1 MTSTTETSATGGGPT
16 QESAPQP
23 YRWRWLVL
31 GIILCAEIM
40 DLLDATIVN
49 LAATPIERALGG
61 GSSTVQWVVGAY
73 TLAFAVALVVGG
85 RLGDKFGRKNLFVIG
100 AAGFTVASLACAVAQ
115 DPTFLITARVAQG
128 FIGAL
133 LIPQGFGI
141 MKEVFPPEDLGK
153 AFASFGPVIGLSAVA
168 GPLLGGVLV
177 DADLFGLGWRVV
189 FLINLP
195 IGILAVVGAMRF
207 IPRST
212 RQADLRLDPLG
223 VALLAAASLMLIFPL
238 IQGHELDWPWWTFV
252 LMAAAIPVFG
262 LFGWHERHGT
272 APLIEPSLLRNR
284 AYVSG
289 VGVIMLGFA
298 GMIGFSLVF
307 NVFVQ
312 AVLGFSPLRAA
323 FAGCAYALGMA
334 VAAAVGSA
342 VLVPRFGRR
351 VLTIGFLTM
360 MVGAGLMALTVQL
373 TGLTAQ
379 AWQFL
384 PAGFVFGIGGGLAIV
399 PVFSIILAGVSD
411 REVGSASG
419 LLNALQQLGGT
430 IGVAVSGT
438 LFFELLAK
446 GPLHA
451 MEVTTLVAAVFVFGA
466 LVLVQLLPRQARADE
481 AASQA

>member
-1 MTSTTETSATGGGPT
+1 
-16 QESAPQP
+16 
-23 YRWRWLVL
+23 
-31 GIILCAEIM
+31 
-40 DLLDATIVN
+40 
-49 LAATPIERALGG
+49 
-61 GSSTVQWVVGAY
+61 
-73 TLAFAVALVVGG
+73 
-85 RLGDKFGRKNLFVIG
+85 
-100 AAGFTVASLACAVAQ
+100 
-115 DPTFLITARVAQG
+115 
-128 FIGAL
+128 
-133 LIPQGFGI
+133 

-195 IGILAVVGAMRF
+195 IGILAVVGAIRF

-212 RQADLRLDPLG
+212 RQADLKLDPLG

-351 VLTIGFLTM
+351 VLTIGSS
-360 MVGAGLMALTVQL
+360 
-373 TGLTAQ
+373 
-379 AWQFL
+379 
-384 PAGFVFGIGGGLAIV
+384 P
-399 PVFSIILAGVSD
+399 
-411 REVGSASG
+411 
-419 LLNALQQLGGT
+419 
-430 IGVAVSGT
+430 
-438 LFFELLAK
+438 
-446 GPLHA
+446 
-451 MEVTTLVAAVFVFGA
+451 
-466 LVLVQLLPRQARADE
+466 
-481 AASQA
+481 